1 VTKIRDFLRT
11 DDPGRKSA
19 LFKTVLAIW
28 VAYIAFLVGTYS
40 TRFRWSGHGW
50 LATTFGSVAL
60 ALALGILIH
69 AIWKTRDELP

>member
-1 VTKIRDFLRT
+1 MTKIPDFLRT
-11 DDPGRKSA
+11 DDPRRKSA
-19 LFKTVLAIW
+19 RFKTVLAIW

-40 TRFRWSGHGW
+40 TRFTWSGNGW
-50 LATTFGSVAL
+50 LATTFGFVAL